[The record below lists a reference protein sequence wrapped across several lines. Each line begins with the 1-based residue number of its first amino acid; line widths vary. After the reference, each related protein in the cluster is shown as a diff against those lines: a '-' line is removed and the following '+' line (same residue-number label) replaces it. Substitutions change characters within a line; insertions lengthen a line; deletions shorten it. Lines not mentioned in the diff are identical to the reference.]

1 MFSLFKKDSP
11 NVTATPIYLFNS
23 LTGKKELF
31 TPLKEGK
38 VTMYTCG
45 PTVYDNVHIGNL
57 MSYTFADTLKR
68 TFLFHGYTVNH
79 TMNITD
85 FGHLTDDA
93 DAGEDKM
100 MKGLR
105 RDGKPITLQAMRDLS
120 DGYIKTFME
129 DLDALNMVPA
139 TQYTRASD
147 YVKEQIALIKTLED
161 KGYTYETSDGVYF
174 DVSKFPTYGQIGN
187 INLAKLKEGA
197 RVEVNVE
204 KKHPADFALWK
215 KGLLGWESD
224 WGKGFPGWHIE
235 CTAMAFAS
243 LGKQIDVHTG
253 GEDLKYTHHNGE
265 IAQAE
270 AATGKS
276 PYVSYWIHNAFISI
290 NDTKISKSLGN
301 TITLHNIMDRGYSP
315 DAFRYW
321 VLGSHYRT
329 GANFSFEAL
338 DAAKQALYRIKR
350 IVYEDKKGHHPGGI
364 EKVFT
369 ERFREAIA
377 DDLNTPKALAVA
389 WDLINSPAVTDTTKV
404 VTLRHFDTVLGI
416 GLRDDQEKAA
426 IELGIVRIEDIP
438 PDIQEIIDKRQIA
451 RATRNW
457 DESDHLRQVLNFK
470 GYIVEDLPTGQKVS
484 RTNLYTLKK

>member
-1 MFSLFKKDSP
+1 
-11 NVTATPIYLFNS
+11 
-23 LTGKKELF
+23 
-31 TPLKEGK
+31 
-38 VTMYTCG
+38 
-45 PTVYDNVHIGNL
+45 
-57 MSYTFADTLKR
+57 
-68 TFLFHGYTVNH
+68 
-79 TMNITD
+79 
-85 FGHLTDDA
+85 
-93 DAGEDKM
+93 
-100 MKGLR
+100 
-105 RDGKPITLQAMRDLS
+105 MRDLS
-120 DGYIKTFME
+120 DGYIASFME
-129 DLDALNMVPA
+129 DLTALNMVPA

-147 YVKEQIALIKTLED
+147 YVKEQVALIKTLED

-321 VLGSHYRT
+321 ILTSHYRT

-338 DAAKQALYRIKR
+338 DGAKQALFRIKR
-350 IVYEDKKGHHPGGI
+350 YLYEEWKNATDGSI
-364 EKVFT
+364 DVTYT
-369 ERFREAIA
+369 ERFRAAIA
-377 DDLNTPKALAVA
+377 DDLDTPKAIATMWEMIKDQSVTPENKVA
-389 WDLINSPAVTDTTKV
+389 
-404 VTLRHFDTVLGI
+404 TLRHFDAVLGI
-416 GLRDDQEKAA
+416 GLRDDPDD
-426 IELGIVRIEDIP
+426 IVRELGIMREEDIP
-438 PDIQEIIDKRQIA
+438 EEIQELVDKRQIA

-457 DESDHLRQVLNFK
+457 EESDHIREALNLK
-470 GYIVEDLPTGQKVS
+470 GYIIEDTPTGQRVS
-484 RTNLYTLKK
+484 KSM

>member
-11 NVTATPIYLFNS
+11 KVTATPIYLFNS

-68 TFLFHGYTVNH
+68 VFLFHGYTVNH

-105 RDGKPITLQAMRDLS
+105 RDGRPITLQAMRDLS

-147 YVKEQIALIKTLED
+147 YVQEQIALIKTLAD

-187 INLAKLKEGA
+187 IDLTKLKEGA
-197 RVEVNVE
+197 RVEVNTE

-301 TITLHNIMDRGYSP
+301 TITLSNIIDRGYSP

-321 VLGSHYRT
+321 ILTSHYRT

-338 DAAKQALYRIKR
+338 DGAKQALFRIKR
-350 IVYEDKKGHHPGGI
+350 YLYEEWKNATNGVVDDAY
-364 EKVFT
+364 T
-369 ERFREAIA
+369 ERFRAAVA
-377 DDLNTPKALAVA
+377 DDLDTPRAIATMWEMIKDQSVSPENKVA
-389 WDLINSPAVTDTTKV
+389 
-404 VTLRHFDTVLGI
+404 TLKHFDTVLGI
-416 GLRDDQEKAA
+416 GLRDDPDD
-426 IELGIVRIEDIP
+426 IVRELGIMREEDIP
-438 PDIQEIIDKRQIA
+438 EDIQELVDKRQIA

-457 DESDHLRQVLNFK
+457 EESDHIREALNLK
-470 GYIVEDLPTGQKVS
+470 GYIIEDTPTGQRVS
-484 RTNLYTLKK
+484 KSI